1 MQRVAAAV
9 QPSAVLASSQLQQ
22 ASHLFTGA
30 SPATVASGVSIGL
43 VLVQLAV
50 CCAHGGTLCA
60 RSCAFTIRRQRAHRF
75 CQYTGVPRGRI
86 GFDVSLSAFTYAS
99 RAQPTTHRALRRCA
113 LPPLSCAACSSAARC
128 CVPPSPPSDSLR
140 RGEGE
145 AFSDCLW
152 RDGSGGSSW
161 GCAPALSHHL

>member
-1 MQRVAAAV
+1 MQRIAAAV

-86 GFDVSLSAFTYAS
+86 GFDVSLSAFTCSLLRLTGPAHN
-99 RAQPTTHRALRRCA
+99 APGTAALCT
-113 LPPLSCAACSSAARC
+113 SAAIMCCMFVSSSLLCSSIAAI
-128 CVPPSPPSDSLR
+128 
-140 RGEGE
+140 
-145 AFSDCLW
+145 
-152 RDGSGGSSW
+152 
-161 GCAPALSHHL
+161 